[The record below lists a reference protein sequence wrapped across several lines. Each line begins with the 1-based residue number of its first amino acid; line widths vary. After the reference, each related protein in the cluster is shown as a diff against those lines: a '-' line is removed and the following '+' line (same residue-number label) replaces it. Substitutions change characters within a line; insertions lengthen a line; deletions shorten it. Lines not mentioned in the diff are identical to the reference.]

1 MRLGF
6 ALFAGAAPEILRASA
21 REAEGLGYSS
31 FWVNHPGATDG
42 LAALALAAGETR
54 RIELGIGVIP
64 LHTRGPDSIVQGVH
78 ANGLPLDRLLLGV
91 GSPNPGALTRVREG
105 VAALR
110 SKLAA
115 RLVVA
120 ALGPQMCRVAGEVAD
135 ARSEEHTSELQS
147 HSDLVCRLLLEIV
160 PSPPTYTPFPYTT
173 LFRSGVHANGLPLD
187 RLLLGVGSPNPGALT
202 RVREGVA
209 ALRSKLAAR
218 LVVAALGPQMCRVAG
233 EVADAVLFNWLT
245 PEHARRSA
253 EWVRA
258 GAAAAGR
265 QPPRLFAYVRV
276 ALGAAASDRL
286 REEGVRYAAIPAY
299 AAHFARMGVKPV
311 ETAIAASS
319 AGGLAAALPNWQGA
333 VDEIVLRAITG
344 TDTIDENLA
353 LLRAIPR
360 PAPGTPR

>member
-1 MRLGF
+1 VTRLGF

-21 REAEGLGYSS
+21 REAEGLGSSS

-64 LHTRGPDSIVQGVH
+64 LHTRGPDSIVQ
-78 ANGLPLDRLLLGV
+78 
-91 GSPNPGALTRVREG
+91 
-105 VAALR
+105 
-110 SKLAA
+110 
-115 RLVVA
+115 
-120 ALGPQMCRVAGEVAD
+120 
-135 ARSEEHTSELQS
+135 
-147 HSDLVCRLLLEIV
+147 
-160 PSPPTYTPFPYTT
+160 
-173 LFRSGVHANGLPLD
+173 GVHANGLPLD

-286 REEGVRYAAIPAY
+286 REEGRSSRLVLQVHDELLVEAPDAEVST
-299 AAHFARMGVKPV
+299 VK
-311 ETAIAASS
+311 E
-319 AGGLAAALPNWQGA
+319 
-333 VDEIVLRAITG
+333 
-344 TDTIDENLA
+344 
-353 LLRAIPR
+353 LLRAEMCGAYPLD
-360 PAPGTPR
+360 PPLAVDVGAGDDWHSAKD